1 MASLDSVLQEG
12 LLVDRKWLGKHGIE
26 TTAVDYYLRTGK
38 IETLVHGLYRKP
50 GPPLKWQQA
59 VYSLTLLG
67 HDVHVGHVTA
77 LAHHGYEHYLKLGV
91 TQHIRLYSTRSL
103 PLWVEKVNIEPGFV
117 TMKRNP
123 LAGVSTGV
131 VDVPFGTWDWPIRY
145 SSPERAFI
153 ELASTIETREEILQ
167 AKVMMEGAANLRPNL
182 LQVLLESC
190 GNIKAKRLF
199 LWIARTAGHS
209 WYKHIDLSR
218 LNLGAGKRQIVSGG
232 VLDTQFLIT
241 VPKEVQDG
249 QQEPVF

>member
-1 MASLDSVLQEG
+1 MATLDSVLQEG

-26 TTAVDYYLRTGK
+26 ATAVDYYLRTGK

-67 HDVHVGHVTA
+67 HDVHVGHMTA
-77 LAHHGYEHYLKLGV
+77 LEHYGYEHYLKLGV
-91 TQHIRLYSTRSL
+91 AQHIRLYSPRSL
-103 PLWVEKVNIEPGFV
+103 PSWVEKVNIEPRFV
-117 TMKRNP
+117 SMKRNP
-123 LAGVSTGV
+123 LAGESTGI

-145 SSPERAFI
+145 STPERAFI
-153 ELASTIETREEILQ
+153 ELASTLETKEEILQ
-167 AKVMMEGAANLRPNL
+167 AKVMMEGAANLRPRL
-182 LQVLLESC
+182 LQELLEAC

-199 LWIARTAGHS
+199 LWLARIAGHS
-209 WYKHIDLSR
+209 WYQHIDMFQI
-218 LNLGAGKRQIVSGG
+218 NLGAGKRQIVPGG

-241 VPKEVQDG
+241 VPKEVQKG